1 MKTVIVIPTYNERN
15 NIEALIPEVLQ
26 LMPHIHIMVVDD
38 NSPDGTADV
47 VRRIAA
53 SNKQVS
59 LLWREKKEGLGK
71 AYLHAFEELSQDVG
85 IEHIVMMDADFSHHP
100 SYLPAILKAAETSD
114 MVIGS
119 RYVGGGSGTEGWELW
134 RRVLSRLASFYCRAV
149 TRMPLTDF
157 TAGYMLIRTTM
168 LDSNFTKSIDL
179 SGYAFLIELKYALWK
194 KGARMSE
201 VPIVF
206 KRRREGESKLSSHII
221 REGIIAPWKMIFRKR
236 V

>member
-134 RRVLSRLASFYCRAV
+134 RRGLSRLGRFYCGGG
-149 TRMPLTDF
+149 TR
-157 TAGYMLIRTTM
+157 
-168 LDSNFTKSIDL
+168 K
-179 SGYAFLIELKYALWK
+179 AL
-194 KGARMSE
+194 
-201 VPIVF
+201 
-206 KRRREGESKLSSHII
+206 
-221 REGIIAPWKMIFRKR
+221 
-236 V
+236 